1 MMGRWAELVFGPF
14 RASWRAGV
22 AWGIG
27 LVALVVSTV
36 AFWPAFKGASGIT
49 EAMAQLPPAL
59 VQAFGLQGFGTPA
72 GYLRGGLY
80 ELIVPLLMAAAG
92 IMLANGSTAGEED
105 AGRLE
110 LFLAQPIT
118 RWALFTGRSLAI
130 GCWLVVLALALL
142 VSQLLSDA
150 AFGLE
155 IDTNRALATIVLCVL
170 LGALASGLSL
180 AVAGAVAKPTLVLSV
195 GFGVV
200 FASYLVAVL
209 FPLSAVLAPWRHLS
223 PWDWAL
229 GGDPLVNGAEAWR
242 YAALAVPAVLLALA
256 GAFAFG
262 RRDARSA

>member
-80 ELIVPLLMAAAG
+80 ELIVPLLIAAAG
-92 IMLANGSTAGEED
+92 IMLANGSMAGEED

-110 LFLAQPIT
+110 LFLAQHAVGPLHRT
-118 RWALFTGRSLAI
+118 
-130 GCWLVVLALALL
+130 
-142 VSQLLSDA
+142 
-150 AFGLE
+150 
-155 IDTNRALATIVLCVL
+155 
-170 LGALASGLSL
+170 
-180 AVAGAVAKPTLVLSV
+180 VAGD
-195 GFGVV
+195 
-200 FASYLVAVL
+200 
-209 FPLSAVLAPWRHLS
+209 R
-223 PWDWAL
+223 
-229 GGDPLVNGAEAWR
+229 
-242 YAALAVPAVLLALA
+242 LLAGRA
-256 GAFAFG
+256 GTRAPRIAAPLRCG
-262 RRDARSA
+262 LRP